1 MANPVYVALLSY
13 GAAPA
18 TNPSRIHA
26 YGGDGFSLSLASIP
40 TASEIAMG
48 AILGRFVHA
57 ITAFQFDSGMK
68 TRTSQR

>member
-1 MANPVYVALLSY
+1 MRRRWLFLEP
-13 GAAPA
+13 
-18 TNPSRIHA
+18 RI
-26 YGGDGFSLSLASIP
+26 DP
-40 TASEIAMG
+40 DREASEIAMG